1 MRPARPEGINVNFE
15 FSDDEQQLSE
25 AVQRWVERG
34 YGFERRTAIA
44 KAGGFSA
51 EAWGEIAE
59 LGLLGLGTAE
69 EDGGM
74 AMGPVAAM
82 LALEALG
89 RGLVL
94 EPVAAV
100 ALVAASVVAQAGAEV
115 RASWA
120 PRIASGAARVVLATQ
135 ERAAR
140 YRLDRVDTR
149 AVAAGDA
156 WALSGTKSIVTIGDQ
171 ADAFIVSARVGGAA
185 DDAAGIA
192 LFLVERGAAGV
203 RTQGYALQDGSRA
216 AEVFLAGA
224 PATLL
229 VPAGPA
235 FAVLEMAV
243 DTGIAALAA
252 EAVGAMDKLF
262 ELTVDYMNTRK
273 QFGVPIGTFQ
283 ALRHRVADMK
293 MQLELARSMSYYATL
308 KLGEEPAVRRR
319 AVAQA
324 KVQLGRS
331 ARFLG
336 QQAIQLHGGIGMTDE
351 YIGSHYFKRLAT
363 MEMQFGDT
371 MHHIGEVSARMQ
383 ETAGVFA

>member
-1 MRPARPEGINVNFE
+1 MNFE
-15 FSDDEQQLSE
+15 FSDDEQQLRE
-25 AVQRWVERG
+25 AVQRYVERG
-34 YGFERRTAIA
+34 YGFERRRAIA
-44 KAGGFSA
+44 RAGGFSA
-51 EAWGEIAE
+51 EAWGELTE
-59 LGLLGLGTAE
+59 LGVLGLGTSDA
-69 EDGGM
+69 DGGM

-100 ALVAASVVAQAGAEV
+100 ALVAASVVARAPAEA
-115 RASWA
+115 RANWA
-120 PRIASGAARVVLATQ
+120 PRIASGDARVVLATQ
-135 ERAAR
+135 ERSAR
-140 YRLDRVDTR
+140 YRLERVHTR
-149 AVAAGDA
+149 ALANGAA
-156 WALSGTKSIVTIGDQ
+156 WTLSGTKSIVPIGDQ
-171 ADAFIVSARVGGAA
+171 ADAFVVSARVAGSP

-216 AEVFLAGA
+216 AEVFLADA

-235 FAVLEMAV
+235 FAVLEAAI
-243 DTGIAALAA
+243 DIGIAALAA
-252 EAVGAMDKLF
+252 EAVGTMDKLF
-262 ELTVDYMNTRK
+262 ELTVDYLNTRK
-273 QFGVPIGTFQ
+273 QFGVAIGTFQ
-283 ALRHRVADMK
+283 ALRHRLADMK

-324 KVQLGRS
+324 KVQLGQS
-331 ARFLG
+331 ARFVG

-351 YIGSHYFKRLAT
+351 YIGSHYFKRLTT

-371 MHHIGEVSARMQ
+371 LHHIGEVSARML